1 MFESSA
7 YLLSLIKDSRVKKM
21 QSRDDVLH
29 ELHHI
34 LSAFFVG
41 SSISLYLFDQLT
53 QSFLQFFPADSSFS
67 LSEFE
72 KSWALK
78 KAKQVLQHEPGLVYK
93 DVYLSDRTQHSIF
106 DSSKL
111 SQDQTFYNFACLDL
125 YFIFIFS
132 EQGVLISFA
141 CIHDWA
147 NHKYLSENEMP
158 FLDADLQDFIVHIVS
173 VLDTISI
180 HHKITSLLSEEV
192 VPAVAVED
200 AILKER
206 ILELTVLHD
215 TSNALAYEV

>member
-67 LSEFE
+67 LSDFE

-111 SQDQTFYNFACLDL
+111 SQDQTFYNFACLD
-125 YFIFIFS
+125 
-132 EQGVLISFA
+132 
-141 CIHDWA
+141 
-147 NHKYLSENEMP
+147 
-158 FLDADLQDFIVHIVS
+158 
-173 VLDTISI
+173 
-180 HHKITSLLSEEV
+180 
-192 VPAVAVED
+192 
-200 AILKER
+200 
-206 ILELTVLHD
+206 
-215 TSNALAYEV
+215 